1 MGKKAH
7 IGHWQIEDWK
17 QPLVRVKDL
26 LAKHKHEHTMGR
38 TWRMLSRFQS
48 RRNMKDEG
56 IDDED
61 SDFCW
66 IAQKDHGLLVEKAWA
81 QI

>member
-1 MGKKAH
+1 
-7 IGHWQIEDWK
+7 
-17 QPLVRVKDL
+17 
-26 LAKHKHEHTMGR
+26 
-38 TWRMLSRFQS
+38 
-48 RRNMKDEG
+48 MKDEG